1 MPVVSFSQADCTEA
15 PVVIGVVQ
23 RTLEHWWV
31 GSPLQYGAF
40 VRYSCSK
47 EEGMEPDQGRIAE
60 DGQLTMSDASWEQ
73 ARNRAS
79 VIYSSANRSIAH
91 VGDVTGQPKSW
102 AFPAAKSRRPRRI
115 RTRTHLRAHH
125 CRPCCRQGPWP
136 QRRTSVQNDPRQT
149 PARGVLH
156 G

>member
-91 VGDVTGQPKSW
+91 VSDVDRAAEESAPL
-102 AFPAAKSRRPRRI
+102 PALLPPGPVAATADV
-115 RTRTHLRAHH
+115 RTK
-125 CRPCCRQGPWP
+125 
-136 QRRTSVQNDPRQT
+136 
-149 PARGVLH
+149 
-156 G
+156 